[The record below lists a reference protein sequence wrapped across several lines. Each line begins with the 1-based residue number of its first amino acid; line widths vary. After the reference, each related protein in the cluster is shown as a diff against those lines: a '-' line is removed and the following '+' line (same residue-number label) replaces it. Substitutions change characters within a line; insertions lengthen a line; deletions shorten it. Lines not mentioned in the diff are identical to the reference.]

1 MGRFLRF
8 GLMGCG
14 AFVVLTFLIVAAVL
28 VLGGGG
34 TETAGSDPG
43 GPTAPEEPGEPE
55 QAQTVAGIGATV
67 PVGDVAWQVND
78 ASQAT
83 QLSTDYGESK
93 QGNFVIVDFVFQ
105 NNGNEAVTLD
115 SSSVALVDGQGRESQ
130 VDTDNFAYVDPNK
143 DVFLQQVNPG
153 VSKEGQVIFTV
164 APDSADF
171 NLSVGD
177 TNMFGGEDALVDL
190 GF

>member
-1 MGRFLRF
+1 MGRFVRF

-14 AFVVLTFLIVAAVL
+14 GLVVLIFVIVALML
-28 VLGGGG
+28 VFGGGG
-34 TETAGSDPG
+34 TETASSDPG
-43 GPTAPEEPGEPE
+43 GPTAPEEPGEAE
-55 QAQTVAGIGATV
+55 QETPPAAMGETV
-67 PVGDVAWQVND
+67 PVGNVAWQVTN
-78 ASQAT
+78 AEQTT

-93 QGNFVIVDFVFQ
+93 QGNFVIVDFLFQ

-115 SSSVALVDGQGRESQ
+115 SSSVTLVDRQGRESQ
-130 VDTDNFAYVDPNK
+130 VDTDNPSYVDPNK

-153 VSKEGQVIFTV
+153 VSREGQVIFTV
-164 APDSADF
+164 TPGASDF

-177 TNMFGGEDALVDL
+177 TNPIGGEDALVDL